1 MSEPNQTLA
10 STPPASLA
18 ESAARNEGVIPDARG
33 IRMFSGSPHGP
44 DTAPSHSSE
53 EIVQAARQLE
63 SLQADKEW
71 GAKVLAGDRAAT
83 AEFTRLMSI
92 VTDASPAD
100 LAMAGVVPSGHHDVE
115 TGVGLR
121 ETISAVADMRA
132 LGMGEDVIRQS
143 LEMPPV
149 SREEYRMADLRRRE
163 LLSNGEWVKKLQAG
177 DLATKREQRL
187 LSIILASSIR
197 EA

>member
-1 MSEPNQTLA
+1 MSYSNQA
-10 STPPASLA
+10 AAPPASLA
-18 ESAARNEGVIPDARG
+18 DIAARNEGTIPDARG
-33 IRMFSGSPHGP
+33 ISLFNGPPHGGGDLP
-44 DTAPSHSSE
+44 AHSSA
-53 EIVQAARQLE
+53 EIVQAAQQLE
-63 SLQADKEW
+63 ALKADAEW
-71 GAKVLAGDRAAT
+71 GAKVTSGDTQAVKEFKRLT
-83 AEFTRLMSI
+83 AI
-92 VTDASPAD
+92 VADASPAD

-132 LGMGEDVIRQS
+132 LGMGEDIIRQS